1 MGSVDL
7 RVLNFRIWTRPQNYF
22 LTAKFSRSTVIV
34 ICVHRSIVEGSG
46 VGRLGVSCILHM

>member
-7 RVLNFRIWTRPQNYF
+7 RVLNFRIWTQPQNYF